1 MLCIRPGRKPVYYQ
15 VVPDDYWYEQDIMS
29 DPVWGDCFELVRLTS
44 ETALIEQIK
53 GTYVFLG
60 DNRALADTVG
70 VPAALS
76 NPEALLGCLDY
87 QRAYKS
93 NYELDQLRAA
103 NRLALIGHS
112 AARDCF
118 LAGGSEYDIHMAYL
132 TTCGVLEL
140 SLIHI

>member
-1 MLCIRPGRKPVYYQ
+1 MTTGRTGYNVR
-15 VVPDDYWYEQDIMS
+15 
-29 DPVWGDCFELVRLTS
+29 PVWGDCFELVRLTR

-53 GTYVFLG
+53 GPYVFLG
-60 DNRALADTVG
+60 DNRALAETVG

-118 LAGGSEYDIHMAYL
+118 LAGGSNMTFIWPP
-132 TTCGVLEL
+132 TTCGVLEDET
-140 SLIHI
+140 LIRTL